1 MRVDWDIWFKF
12 FIPEINNITS
22 PLNTNQ
28 PPLNFSEKKSLV
40 TNGNSKGFY
49 CRRPENIRYEGN
61 VWAQMRIPWLKKM
74 VMVMANTDI

>member
-1 MRVDWDIWFKF
+1 MLFAVLDGFYRFIVIEEVLECVLTEIFDLSF

-28 PPLNFSEKKSLV
+28 PPLNFSETKSLV

-61 VWAQMRIPWLKKM
+61 V
-74 VMVMANTDI
+74 